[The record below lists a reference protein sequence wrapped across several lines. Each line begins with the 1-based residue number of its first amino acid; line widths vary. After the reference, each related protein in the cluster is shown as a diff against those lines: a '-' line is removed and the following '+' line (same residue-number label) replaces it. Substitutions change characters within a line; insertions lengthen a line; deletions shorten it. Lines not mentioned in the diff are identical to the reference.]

1 MIFPSLRRIPGLT
14 MLLLMG
20 AGSVR
25 ADGPPLRWAMPEPT
39 RTVVVDRPIIIPA
52 GQAVDFNY
60 TKFVPSRRLGDGS
73 QREAQRPVIAL
84 MKGASVKRVII
95 GKPGADGIHCRGN
108 NVLRDVWFEDVGED
122 ALTVDGPD
130 VQWIG
135 GGARSAADKIVQL
148 NHKGPFH
155 GENLRFEDFLTGV
168 RGNGTKKYGDTA
180 FRVTLKNIG
189 CKDGHCLLRF
199 SSKGSRGTLENID
212 FRDVDQLGRAD
223 NGSKITWKDDPKKD

>member
-1 MIFPSLRRIPGLT
+1 MPSLFRF
-14 MLLLMG
+14 LLCSALLVIATG
-20 AGSVR
+20 AVR
-25 ADGPPLRWAMPEPT
+25 ADGPPLRWEMPKPT
-39 RTVVVDRPIIIPA
+39 RTVVVDSPIIIPA
-52 GQAVDFNY
+52 GQTVDFNY
-60 TKFVPSRRLGDGS
+60 TRFVPSRRLGDGS

-108 NVLRDVWFEDVGED
+108 NILRDVWFEDVGED
-122 ALTVDGPD
+122 AVTVDGAN

-135 GGARSAADKIVQL
+135 GGARDAADKIVQL

-155 GENLRFEDFLTGV
+155 GENLRFEDFQTGV
-168 RGNGTKKYGDTA
+168 RGNGTKKYGDTH

-189 CKDGHCLLRF
+189 CKDGGCLLRL
-199 SSKGSRGTLENID
+199 SSKGARGEMQGID

-223 NGSKITWKDDPKKD
+223 NGAKIVWKDEPKKD